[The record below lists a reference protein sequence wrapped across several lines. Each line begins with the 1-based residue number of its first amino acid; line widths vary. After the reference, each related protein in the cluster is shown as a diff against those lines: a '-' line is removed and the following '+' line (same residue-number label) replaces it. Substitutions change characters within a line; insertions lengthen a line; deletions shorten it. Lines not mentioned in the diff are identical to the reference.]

1 MRLPRTPHRW
11 HVSSRRAIEIQKRLA
26 ERVSLAS
33 APPIRR
39 VLGLDCAFTDEA
51 VFAVGVV
58 WDVAARRVLE
68 ARGATAPLT
77 FPYVPGMLSFREAP
91 GLLRVMRRTR
101 HAVDAL
107 MCDGQG
113 IAHPRR
119 FGLASHLGVIA
130 QMPACGVA
138 KSILVGEHAPLGTEY
153 GASAPLVY
161 HGERLGTALR
171 TRAGVKPVYASPGH
185 RMTCMQ
191 AAELALACANG
202 YRMPEPT
209 RLADRWV
216 AMLKRGEIS
225 MRGLNTPAFL
235 CTARGR
241 RS

>member
-11 HVSSRRAIEIQKRLA
+11 RVSPRRAIEIQKRLA
-26 ERVSLAS
+26 ERVSLAPT
-33 APPIRR
+33 PPIRR

-51 VFAVGVV
+51 VFAVAVV

-91 GLLRVMRRTR
+91 VLLLVMRRTR
-101 HAVDAL
+101 HDVDAL

-138 KSILVGEHAPLGTEY
+138 KSILVGEHAPLRTEY
-153 GASAPLVY
+153 G
-161 HGERLGTALR
+161 RLYA
-171 TRAGVKPVYASPGH
+171 AGVP
-185 RMTCMQ
+185 RR
-191 AAELALACANG
+191 AARHGRAHA
-202 YRMPEPT
+202 
-209 RLADRWV
+209 
-216 AMLKRGEIS
+216 
-225 MRGLNTPAFL
+225 
-235 CTARGR
+235 R
-241 RS
+241 RSETRVCESGPPHDLHAGG